1 VLRLI
6 PDFLR
11 SLATLGCSNSACVSP
26 ISRIWDKIRVLLER
40 ALIVLFRIYFL
51 KKYQYLNNIESR
63 IRLSPVGKVTLLQP
77 CPPS

>member
-26 ISRIWDKIRVLLER
+26 ISRIWDKIRVLLES
-40 ALIVLFRIYFL
+40 LNSTIQNIFL
-51 KKYQYLNNIESR
+51 KKI
-63 IRLSPVGKVTLLQP
+63 PV
-77 CPPS
+77 S